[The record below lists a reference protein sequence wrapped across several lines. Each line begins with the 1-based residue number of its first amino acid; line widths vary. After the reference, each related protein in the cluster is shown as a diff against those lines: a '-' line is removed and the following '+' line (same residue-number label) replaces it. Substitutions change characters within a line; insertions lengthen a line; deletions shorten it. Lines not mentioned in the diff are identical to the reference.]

1 MTPLKSVSVET
12 KNTSIYFLP
21 SHGALAL
28 DKSVTRAGRIDV
40 FVAVI
45 IKRIRGVKWEK
56 LLQIKFPRIEN
67 LKAFVLSIYMLL
79 SAVLT

>member
-12 KNTSIYFLP
+12 KNTLISFLP

-28 DKSVTRAGRIDV
+28 DESVTRAGRIDE

-45 IKRIRGVKWEK
+45 IKKLRGEVRET
-56 LLQIKFPRIEN
+56 LQIKFPRIEN